1 MQSGES
7 KRHGLLLVAA
17 TLVVLAL
24 TVVSVTVGVFDLSW
38 RGLLAGGEE
47 RLNALVLLAS
57 RIPRT
62 LAVLLVGMSMGVAG
76 LLMQLLSR
84 NRFVSPS
91 TAGTVESASLGI
103 LVTMLLTPNT
113 PVMVKMLI
121 AAAFA
126 LAGTALLMLIIRRT
140 PLRSPLVVPL
150 IGLMLGGVIGAA
162 TTFIAYRYN
171 LLQSLAS
178 WTTGDFS
185 RVLRGRYELLWVS
198 GALTAVAYFAADRFT
213 VAGMGES
220 FTKNLGIDYRKVMVL
235 GLVIVSLVTAVNVVT
250 VGAVPFIGLV
260 VPNVV
265 SLLVG
270 DNVRRAIPWIAV
282 FGAGFVLACDLLGR
296 TLRYPYEVPVG
307 TVIGVVG
314 AALFLFLL
322 FRRSSRVG

>member
-1 MQSGES
+1 MRLGEAR
-7 KRHGLLLVAA
+7 RHALLLGAG

-24 TVVSVTVGVFDLSW
+24 AVASLTVGVFDLSW
-38 RGLLAGGEE
+38 HGLLEGGEG
-47 RLNALVLLAS
+47 RLDALVLLAS
-57 RIPRT
+57 RAPRT
-62 LAVLLVGMSMGVAG
+62 IAVLLVGASMGVAG

-84 NRFVSPS
+84 NRFVAPS

-103 LVTMLLTPNT
+103 LVAMLLAPGA

-126 LAGTALLMLIIRRT
+126 LAGTALLMTIVRRT
-140 PLRSPLVVPL
+140 PLASPLVVPL

-162 TTFIAYRYN
+162 TTFIAYRFD

-185 RVLRGRYELLWVS
+185 RVLRGRYELLWL
-198 GALTAVAYFAADRFT
+198 GGGLTALAYLAADRFT

-220 FTKNLGIDYRKVMVL
+220 FTKNLGLDYRRVMVL
-235 GLVIVSLVTAVNVVT
+235 GLVIVALVTAVNVVT
-250 VGAVPFIGLV
+250 VGNVPFIGLV

-270 DNVRRAIPWIAV
+270 DNVRRAVPWIAL

-322 FRRSSRVG
+322 LRRSARVG